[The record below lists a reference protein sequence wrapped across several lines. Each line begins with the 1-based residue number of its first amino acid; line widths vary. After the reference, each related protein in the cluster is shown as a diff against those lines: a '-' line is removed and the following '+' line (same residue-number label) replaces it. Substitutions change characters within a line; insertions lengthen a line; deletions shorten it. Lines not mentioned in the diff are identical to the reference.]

1 MITGLDFLLVAFML
15 LSALL
20 AMVRG
25 FAREILSIVSWA
37 AAAIGSIL
45 LFPRLR
51 GFAREQLTPE
61 WLADIVLIGGTFF
74 IILIVVSF
82 ITIRISDMILDSRVG
97 ALDRSL
103 GFVFGLARGF
113 LLVVIAILFVNWY
126 TGPSRQPSWIA
137 DARSKPMLD
146 DAGDYLIGLLPEDP
160 EGAIFDS
167 LKDRMQQDSGSAE
180 PAAAETDA
188 TRTADR
194 GYRTGERRGLDQL
207 LESTDAALQ

>member
-1 MITGLDFLLVAFML
+1 MITGLDFILVAFML

-25 FAREILSIVSWA
+25 LAREVLSIVSWA
-37 AAAIGSIL
+37 AAAIGAIV

-61 WLADIVLIGGTFF
+61 WLADIVLIGGTFL
-74 IILIVVSF
+74 IILILVSF
-82 ITIRISDMILDSRVG
+82 ITIRISDMILDSRIG

-126 TGPSRQPSWIA
+126 TGPERQPSWIA
-137 DARSKPMLD
+137 DARSKSMLD
-146 DAGDYLIGLLPEDP
+146 NAGDYLIGLLPDDP
-160 EGAIFDS
+160 DGALFDS
-167 LKDRMQQDSGSAE
+167 LKDRIRQNDQ
-180 PAAAETDA
+180 AAETAPAADE

-194 GYRTGERRGLDQL
+194 GYRSGERQGLDQL
-207 LESTDAALQ
+207 LESTEAAGQ

>member
-1 MITGLDFLLVAFML
+1 MITGLDFILVAFML
-15 LSALL
+15 LSAVL

-25 FAREILSIVSWA
+25 LAREVLSIVAWA
-37 AAAIGSIL
+37 AAAVGAIV

-61 WLADIVLIGGTFF
+61 WLADVVLIGGTFLV
-74 IILIVVSF
+74 ILILVSF
-82 ITIRISDMILDSRVG
+82 ITIRVSDMVLDSRIG

-126 TGPSRQPSWIA
+126 TGPERQPEWIA

-146 DAGDYLIGLLPEDP
+146 SAGNYLIGLLPEDP
-160 EGAIFDS
+160 NGVLFDQ
-167 LKDRMQQDSGSAE
+167 LKNRIQQDDQAASA
-180 PAAAETDA
+180 PDETQA
-188 TRTADR
+188 TDR
-194 GYRTGERRGLDQL
+194 GYRNTERQGLDQL
-207 LESTDAALQ
+207 VESTDAADR